1 MQVGCNVARVVL
13 IRHGQ
18 TDLSVQR
25 VFCGSADPPLNAV
38 GLEMAEALGAQMT
51 PESGVALYMSPLLRT
66 RQTAAAVERRTG
78 LTAQVEPALREI
90 SYGGWEARPSA
101 EIRQVDGDRYQAW
114 NARPADLAPPGGE
127 SGREVAARAVPA
139 VHAIVDRHPEGTS
152 LIVSHKTTIRII
164 VCSLLGI
171 DLNLFRARLDA
182 PLTSRTVIEFRQSG
196 PYLLSLGDVSHLP
209 SHLQKVA
216 TEGG

>member
-1 MQVGCNVARVVL
+1 VARIVL

-18 TDLSVQR
+18 TDLSLRR

-38 GLEMAEALGAQMT
+38 GLEMAEALGAQMS
-51 PESGVALYMSPLLRT
+51 PESGVALYVSPLLRT
-66 RQTAAAVERRTG
+66 RQTAAPVARCTG
-78 LTAQVEPALREI
+78 LTAQVEPGLREI
-90 SYGGWEARPSA
+90 SYGEWEARPSA
-101 EIRQVDGDRYQAW
+101 EIRQVDDDRYQAW
-114 NARPADLAPPGGE
+114 NARPGELAPPGGE
-127 SGREVAARAVPA
+127 TGRAVAARAVPA
-139 VHAIVDRHPEGTS
+139 VQAIVDRHPDGTS

-196 PYLLSLGDVSHLP
+196 PYLTSLGDVSHLP
-209 SHLQKVA
+209 PHLQQVA
-216 TEGG
+216 AEGG

>member
-1 MQVGCNVARVVL
+1 MARIVL

-38 GLEMAEALGAQMT
+38 GLEMAEALGAQMS
-51 PESGVALYMSPLLRT
+51 PGVALYMSPLLRA
-66 RQTAAAVERRTG
+66 RQTADPVARRTG
-78 LTAQVEPALREI
+78 LAAQVEPALREI
-90 SYGGWEARPSA
+90 SYGDWEARPST
-101 EIRQVDGDRYQAW
+101 EIRQVDADRYQAW
-114 NARPADLAPPGGE
+114 NARPGEIAPPGGE
-127 SGREVAARAVPA
+127 TGREVAARAVPA
-139 VHAIVDRHPEGTS
+139 VQAIVDRHPDGTS

-164 VCSLLGI
+164 VCALLGI

-209 SHLQKVA
+209 PHLQTVA
-216 TEGG
+216 AEGG